1 MTRVPARTRRA
12 WGEKVGRNPIARLTS
27 WARDLIGAE
36 ERRTPDRLPDLPI
49 ALRRSPLAAPYL
61 EAEQGRDQRRAA
73 AAAVSASD
81 EALEARAWW
90 AADAWAHR
98 ALWHFERVD
107 MTLAATR
114 QARRIGDIRV
124 AGGDPFSGRRYYAEA
139 IAEAR
144 DIGAER
150 EQGLAALGLGRAE
163 LDLGNVT
170 VARRLAGIAEELLGR
185 SGAPDV
191 EMDAAREL
199 RGEEKAVTPEAG

>member
-1 MTRVPARTRRA
+1 MAL
-12 WGEKVGRNPIARLTS
+12 LTS
-27 WARDLIGAE
+27 WARGLIGAE
-36 ERRTPDRLPDLPI
+36 QRRPPDRLPDLPVS
-49 ALRRSPLAAPYL
+49 LRRSLLAAPYL
-61 EAEQGRDQRRAA
+61 EAERGRDHRRAA

-81 EALEARAWW
+81 QALEASAWW

-107 MTLAATR
+107 MALAATR

-124 AGGDPFSGRRYYAEA
+124 AGGDPFSSRRYYAEA

-170 VARRLAGIAEELLGR
+170 VGRRLAAVAEELLER
-185 SGAPDV
+185 SGAPVD
-191 EMDAAREL
+191 EMRAAREL
-199 RGEEKAVTPEAG
+199 RGEERAVTPEAR